1 MKNYK
6 IYINK
11 FTRKKVY
18 ALVLFSKN
26 NKPFLIEKIEK
37 DCIFTGYSNQAE
49 NFLKEHDLIT

>member
-1 MKNYK
+1 MNNYK

-11 FTRKKVY
+11 FTREKVH
-18 ALVLFSKN
+18 ALVLFSN

-37 DCIFTGYSNQAE
+37 NCIYTGYSNQAE

>member
-18 ALVLFSKN
+18 AVVLFSM
-26 NKPFLIEKIEK
+26 NKPFFIEKIEK
-37 DCIFTGYSNQAE
+37 DCIYTGYSCQAE